1 MFNDSEFRKSL
12 LVSLITSVLVLIFIE
27 PLLKLAADG
36 IMWLGTNISAS
47 FTKSVYTSAALGFR
61 EKYSFIT
68 LMFILSTLAGVIAGT
83 TSVRI
88 LPPRSENSKSQ
99 SRAKRRKVFS
109 ILIAFSFLVSSLD
122 TMASNFIEL
131 QLNASFNQRVT
142 VLSAKIPEQRI
153 KELKAAWASMENR
166 SDYEALTAQMNSLAK
181 EQGVKLPVAL
191 WE

>member
-1 MFNDSEFRKSL
+1 MFSDSEFRKSL
-12 LVSLITSVLVLIFIE
+12 LISLITSILVLIFIE
-27 PLLKLAADG
+27 PLLKLAANG

-61 EKYSFIT
+61 EKYSFIA
-68 LMFILSTLAGVIAGT
+68 LMFIMSTFAGVIAGA
-83 TSVRI
+83 TSARI
-88 LPPRSENSKSQ
+88 LPRRAESPKSP

-109 ILIAFSFLVSSLD
+109 ILIAFSFFISSLD
-122 TMASNFIEL
+122 IMASNFIEL
-131 QLNASFNQRVT
+131 QLNASFNQRIT

-166 SDYEALTAQMNSLAK
+166 SDYEALTVQMDRLAK
-181 EQGVKLPVAL
+181 ERGVKLPVAL